1 MLENINLAFQGV
13 WSHKLRSFLTML
25 GIIIGIAAI
34 ITIVSTI
41 KGTNEQIKQNL
52 IGAGNNVVDVTLTQD
67 SNQMDFSY
75 DSVPDGVS
83 MITPEMRDEIDKLD
97 KVKEASLYY
106 SRSWA
111 DGVYVGNSSFN
122 GNIYGGDIHFLSVE
136 GYVVNYGRGFIDSDF
151 ETCRKVA
158 LIDAN
163 TAQSMFQGLNPIGGT
178 IEIMGEPFVVVG
190 VVSQNSTSAPVINS
204 LNDYYMYSGNTSGTL
219 IIPNTCW
226 PIIYRYDEPSSV
238 AVRATSTNDMTEAGN
253 NVAQY
258 LNDNVVSTDKCK
270 YQAKDLLQQAADLQS
285 LSETTNKQLIWIA
298 AISLVVGGI
307 GVMNIMLVSVT
318 DGAYPRDRPE
328 DRHRRTAEP
337 HPLAVPDGGGGADQS
352 GRYSGRGLRYR
363 PCLYAQLRD
372 GNTGGHQ
379 CGRLRHCRGL
389 LHGDRRGV
397 RIDARRKGLQAEPHR
412 GIAKRIKTHRPHCSI
427 RSGGG
432 FLLLKQWPFALT
444 VGRKWSKMCI
454 R

>member
-52 IGAGNNVVDVTLTQD
+52 IGAGNNVVDVMLMQD
-67 SNQMDFSY
+67 NNQMDFSY
-75 DSVPDGVS
+75 NSVPDGVS

-97 KVKEASLYY
+97 KVGESSLYY

-122 GNIYGGDIHFLSVE
+122 GSIYGGDSHFLSVE

-158 LIDAN
+158 RIDAN
-163 TAQSMFQGLNPIGGT
+163 TAQSLFQGLNPIGGT
-178 IEIMGEPFVVVG
+178 VEIMGEPFIVVG
-190 VVSQNSTSAPVINS
+190 VVSQNSSSAPVINS

-226 PIIYRYDEPSSV
+226 PIVYRYDEPSAV
-238 AVRATSTNDMTEAGN
+238 AVRATSTNDMTDAGN

-318 DGAYPRDRPE
+318 ERTREIGLKIAIGAQQSRILWQFLTEAAVLTSLGGILGVACGIGLAYMLSSVMGTPVAISVGACAVAVAFSMVIGVVFGLMPAVKASKLNPIE
-328 DRHRRTAEP
+328 ALRRE
-337 HPLAVPDGGGGADQS
+337 
-352 GRYSGRGLRYR
+352 
-363 PCLYAQLRD
+363 
-372 GNTGGHQ
+372 
-379 CGRLRHCRGL
+379 
-389 LHGDRRGV
+389 
-397 RIDARRKGLQAEPHR
+397 
-412 GIAKRIKTHRPHCSI
+412 
-427 RSGGG
+427 
-432 FLLLKQWPFALT
+432 
-444 VGRKWSKMCI
+444 
-454 R
+454 

>member
-52 IGAGNNVVDVTLTQD
+52 IGAGNNVVDVTLMQD
-67 SNQMDFSY
+67 NNQIDFSY
-75 DSVPDGVS
+75 DSVPDGIS
-83 MITPEMRDEIDKLD
+83 MITAEMRDEIDKLD
-97 KVKEASLYY
+97 KVRESSLYY

-122 GNIYGGDIHFLSVE
+122 GAIYGGDSHFLSVG
-136 GYVVNYGRGFIDSDF
+136 GYAVNYGRGFIDSDF
-151 ETCRKVA
+151 TTCRKVA
-158 LIDAN
+158 LLDAN
-163 TAQSMFQGLNPIGGT
+163 TAQSLFQGLNPIGGT
-178 IEIMGEPFVVVG
+178 VEIQGEPFVVVG
-190 VVSQNSTSAPVINS
+190 VISQKSTSEPVINS
-204 LNDYYMYSGNTSGTL
+204 VSDYYMYSGNTSGTI

-226 PIIYRYDEPSSV
+226 PIVYRYDEPASV

-258 LNDNVVSTDKCK
+258 LNDNVVSTDKYK

-318 DGAYPRDRPE
+318 ERTREIGLKIAIGAQQSRILWQFLTEAAVLTSMGGILGVATGIGLAEMMSHIMGTPVAISVPACIIAVAFSMVIGVVFGLVPAMKASKLNPIE
-328 DRHRRTAEP
+328 ALRRE
-337 HPLAVPDGGGGADQS
+337 
-352 GRYSGRGLRYR
+352 
-363 PCLYAQLRD
+363 
-372 GNTGGHQ
+372 
-379 CGRLRHCRGL
+379 
-389 LHGDRRGV
+389 
-397 RIDARRKGLQAEPHR
+397 
-412 GIAKRIKTHRPHCSI
+412 
-427 RSGGG
+427 
-432 FLLLKQWPFALT
+432 
-444 VGRKWSKMCI
+444 
-454 R
+454 

>member
-34 ITIVSTI
+34 IPIVSTI

-52 IGAGNNVVDVTLTQD
+52 IGAGNNVVDVTLMQD
-67 SNQMDFSY
+67 NNQIDFSY
-75 DSVPDGVS
+75 ASVPDGIS
-83 MITPEMRDEIDKLD
+83 MITAEMRDEIDKLD
-97 KVKEASLYY
+97 KVRESSLYY

-122 GNIYGGDIHFLSVE
+122 GAIYGGDSHFLSVT
-136 GYVVNYGRGFIDSDF
+136 GDMVNYGRGFIESDF
-151 ETCRKVA
+151 TTCRKVA
-158 LIDAN
+158 LLDAN
-163 TAQSMFQGLNPIGGT
+163 TAQSLFQGLNPIGGT
-178 IEIMGEPFVVVG
+178 VEIQGEPFVVVG
-190 VVSQNSTSAPVINS
+190 VISQKSTSEPVINS
-204 LNDYYMYSGNTSGTL
+204 VSDYYMYSGNTSGTI

-226 PIIYRYDEPSSV
+226 PIVYRYDEPASV

-258 LNDNVVSTDKCK
+258 LNDNVVSTDKYK

-318 DGAYPRDRPE
+318 ERTREIGLKIAIGAQQSRILWQFLTEAAVLTSLGGILGVACGIGLAYMLSSVMGTPVAISVGACAVAVAFSMVIGVVFGLMPAVKASKLNPIE
-328 DRHRRTAEP
+328 ALRRE
-337 HPLAVPDGGGGADQS
+337 
-352 GRYSGRGLRYR
+352 
-363 PCLYAQLRD
+363 
-372 GNTGGHQ
+372 
-379 CGRLRHCRGL
+379 
-389 LHGDRRGV
+389 
-397 RIDARRKGLQAEPHR
+397 
-412 GIAKRIKTHRPHCSI
+412 
-427 RSGGG
+427 
-432 FLLLKQWPFALT
+432 
-444 VGRKWSKMCI
+444 
-454 R
+454 

>member
-52 IGAGNNVVDVTLTQD
+52 IGAGNNVVDVMLMQD
-67 SNQMDFSY
+67 NNQMDFSY
-75 DSVPDGVS
+75 NSVPDGVA
-83 MITPEMRDEIDKLD
+83 MITPEMRDELDKLD
-97 KVKEASLYY
+97 KVQETSLYY

-122 GNIYGGDIHFLSVE
+122 GNIYGGDSHFLSVE

-163 TAQSMFQGLNPIGGT
+163 TAQSLFQGLNPIGGT
-178 IEIMGEPFVVVG
+178 VEIMGEPFIVVG
-190 VVSQNSTSAPVINS
+190 VVSQNSSSAPVINS

-219 IIPNTCW
+219 IIPSACW
-226 PIIYRYDEPSSV
+226 PIVYRYDEPASV
-238 AVRATSTNDMTEAGN
+238 AVRATSTNDMTDAGN

-318 DGAYPRDRPE
+318 ERTREIGLKIAIGAQQSRILWQFLTEAAVLTSLGGILGVACGIGLAYMLSSIMGTPVAISVGACAIAVAFSMVIGVVFGLMPAVKASKLNPIE
-328 DRHRRTAEP
+328 ALRRE
-337 HPLAVPDGGGGADQS
+337 
-352 GRYSGRGLRYR
+352 
-363 PCLYAQLRD
+363 
-372 GNTGGHQ
+372 
-379 CGRLRHCRGL
+379 
-389 LHGDRRGV
+389 
-397 RIDARRKGLQAEPHR
+397 
-412 GIAKRIKTHRPHCSI
+412 
-427 RSGGG
+427 
-432 FLLLKQWPFALT
+432 
-444 VGRKWSKMCI
+444 
-454 R
+454 

>member
-52 IGAGNNVVDVTLTQD
+52 IGAGNNVVNVTLMQD
-67 SNQMDFSY
+67 NNQMDFSY
-75 DSVPDGVS
+75 APVPQGIS

-97 KVKEASLYY
+97 KVKESSLYY

-122 GNIYGGDIHFLSVE
+122 GAIYGGDSHFLSVA
-136 GYVVNYGRGFIDSDF
+136 GYMVNYGRGFIDSDF

-219 IIPNTCW
+219 IVPNACW

-318 DGAYPRDRPE
+318 ERTREIGLKIAIGAQQSRILWQFLTEAAVLTSLGGILGVACGIGLAYMLSSVMGTPVAISVGACAIAVAFSMVIGVVFGLMPAVKASKLNPIE
-328 DRHRRTAEP
+328 ALRRE
-337 HPLAVPDGGGGADQS
+337 
-352 GRYSGRGLRYR
+352 
-363 PCLYAQLRD
+363 
-372 GNTGGHQ
+372 
-379 CGRLRHCRGL
+379 
-389 LHGDRRGV
+389 
-397 RIDARRKGLQAEPHR
+397 
-412 GIAKRIKTHRPHCSI
+412 
-427 RSGGG
+427 
-432 FLLLKQWPFALT
+432 
-444 VGRKWSKMCI
+444 
-454 R
+454 

>member
-52 IGAGNNVVDVTLTQD
+52 IGAGNNVVDVTLMQD
-67 SNQMDFSY
+67 NNQMDFSY
-75 DSVPDGVS
+75 APVPQGIS

-97 KVKEASLYY
+97 KVRESSLYY

-136 GYVVNYGRGFIDSDF
+136 GYVVNYGRGFIESDF

-219 IIPNTCW
+219 IVPSACW

-318 DGAYPRDRPE
+318 ERTREIGLKIAIGAQQSRILWLFLTE
-328 DRHRRTAEP
+328 AAVLTSLGGILGVACGIG
-337 HPLAVPDGGGGADQS
+337 LAYLLSSVMGTPVAISVGA
-352 GRYSGRGLRYR
+352 
-363 PCLYAQLRD
+363 C
-372 GNTGGHQ
+372 
-379 CGRLRHCRGL
+379 
-389 LHGDRRGV
+389 
-397 RIDARRKGLQAEPHR
+397 
-412 GIAKRIKTHRPHCSI
+412 GIAVAFSMVIGVVFGLMPAIKASKLNPI
-427 RSGGG
+427 E
-432 FLLLKQWPFALT
+432 AL
-444 VGRKWSKMCI
+444 R
-454 R
+454 RE

>member
-52 IGAGNNVVDVTLTQD
+52 IGAGNNVVNVTLMQD
-67 SNQMDFSY
+67 NNQLDFSY
-75 DSVPDGVS
+75 APVPQGIS

-97 KVKEASLYY
+97 KVRESSLYY

-122 GNIYGGDIHFLSVE
+122 GAIYGGDSYFLSVT
-136 GYVVNYGRGFIDSDF
+136 GYMVNYGRGFIESDF
-151 ETCRKVA
+151 TTCRKVA

-163 TAQSMFQGLNPIGGT
+163 TAQSLFQGLNPIGGT
-178 IEIMGEPFVVVG
+178 VEIRGEPFVVVG
-190 VVSQNSTSAPVINS
+190 VVSQSTSSAPVINS

-219 IIPNTCW
+219 IIPSTCW
-226 PIIYRYDEPSSV
+226 PIVYRYDEPASV
-238 AVRATSTNDMTEAGN
+238 AVRATSTNDMTDAGN
-253 NVAQY
+253 NVAKY
-258 LNDNVVSTDKCK
+258 LNENVVSTDKCK

-318 DGAYPRDRPE
+318 ERTREIGLKIAIGAQQSRILWQFLTEAAVLTSLGGILGVACGIGLAYMLSSVMGTPVAISVGACAIAVAFSMVIGVVFGLMPAVKASKLNPIE
-328 DRHRRTAEP
+328 ALRRE
-337 HPLAVPDGGGGADQS
+337 
-352 GRYSGRGLRYR
+352 
-363 PCLYAQLRD
+363 
-372 GNTGGHQ
+372 
-379 CGRLRHCRGL
+379 
-389 LHGDRRGV
+389 
-397 RIDARRKGLQAEPHR
+397 
-412 GIAKRIKTHRPHCSI
+412 
-427 RSGGG
+427 
-432 FLLLKQWPFALT
+432 
-444 VGRKWSKMCI
+444 
-454 R
+454 

>member
-52 IGAGNNVVDVTLTQD
+52 IGAGNNVVDVMLMQD
-67 SNQMDFSY
+67 NNQMDFSY
-75 DSVPDGVS
+75 NSVPDGVS

-97 KVKEASLYY
+97 KVGESSLYY

-122 GNIYGGDIHFLSVE
+122 GSIYGGDSHFLSVE

-163 TAQSMFQGLNPIGGT
+163 TAQSLFQGLNPIGGT
-178 IEIMGEPFVVVG
+178 VEIMGEPFIVVG
-190 VVSQNSTSAPVINS
+190 VVSQNSSSAPVINS

-226 PIIYRYDEPSSV
+226 PIVYRYDEPSAV
-238 AVRATSTNDMTEAGN
+238 AVRATSTNDMTDAGN

-318 DGAYPRDRPE
+318 ERTREIGLKIAIGAQQSRILWQFLTEAAVLTSLGGILGVACGIGLAYMLSSVMGTPVAISVGACAVAVAFSMVIGVVFGLMPAVKASKLNPIE
-328 DRHRRTAEP
+328 ALRRE
-337 HPLAVPDGGGGADQS
+337 
-352 GRYSGRGLRYR
+352 
-363 PCLYAQLRD
+363 
-372 GNTGGHQ
+372 
-379 CGRLRHCRGL
+379 
-389 LHGDRRGV
+389 
-397 RIDARRKGLQAEPHR
+397 
-412 GIAKRIKTHRPHCSI
+412 
-427 RSGGG
+427 
-432 FLLLKQWPFALT
+432 
-444 VGRKWSKMCI
+444 
-454 R
+454 

>member
-52 IGAGNNVVDVTLTQD
+52 IGAGNNVVDVMLMQD
-67 SNQMDFSY
+67 NNQMDFSY
-75 DSVPDGVS
+75 NSVPDGIS

-97 KVKEASLYY
+97 KVGESSLYY

-122 GNIYGGDIHFLSVE
+122 GNIYGGDSHFLSVE

-163 TAQSMFQGLNPIGGT
+163 TAQSLFQGLNPIGGT
-178 IEIMGEPFVVVG
+178 VEIMGEPFVVVG
-190 VVSQNSTSAPVINS
+190 VVSQNSSSAPVINS

-226 PIIYRYDEPSSV
+226 PIVYRYDEPSAV
-238 AVRATSTNDMTEAGN
+238 AVRATSTNDMTDAGN

-318 DGAYPRDRPE
+318 ERTREIGLKIAIGAQQSRILWQFLTEAAVLTSLGGILGVACGIGLAYMLSSVMGTPVAISVGACAVAVAFSMVIGVVFGLMPAVKASKLNPIE
-328 DRHRRTAEP
+328 ALRRE
-337 HPLAVPDGGGGADQS
+337 
-352 GRYSGRGLRYR
+352 
-363 PCLYAQLRD
+363 
-372 GNTGGHQ
+372 
-379 CGRLRHCRGL
+379 
-389 LHGDRRGV
+389 
-397 RIDARRKGLQAEPHR
+397 
-412 GIAKRIKTHRPHCSI
+412 
-427 RSGGG
+427 
-432 FLLLKQWPFALT
+432 
-444 VGRKWSKMCI
+444 
-454 R
+454 

>member
-52 IGAGNNVVDVTLTQD
+52 IGAGNNVVDVMLMQD
-67 SNQMDFSY
+67 NNQMDFSY
-75 DSVPDGVS
+75 NSVPDGVS

-97 KVKEASLYY
+97 KVGESSLYY

-122 GNIYGGDIHFLSVE
+122 GSIYGGDSHFLSVE

-163 TAQSMFQGLNPIGGT
+163 TAQSLFQGLNPIGGT
-178 IEIMGEPFVVVG
+178 VEIMGEPFIVVG
-190 VVSQNSTSAPVINS
+190 VVSQNSSSAPVINS

-226 PIIYRYDEPSSV
+226 PIVYRYDEPSAV
-238 AVRATSTNDMTEAGN
+238 AVRATSTNDMTDAGN

-318 DGAYPRDRPE
+318 ERTREIGLKIAIGAQQSRILWQFLTEAAVLTSLGGILGVACGIGLAYMLSSVMGTPVAICVGACAVAVAFSMVIGVVFGLMPAVKASKLNPIE
-328 DRHRRTAEP
+328 ALRRE
-337 HPLAVPDGGGGADQS
+337 
-352 GRYSGRGLRYR
+352 
-363 PCLYAQLRD
+363 
-372 GNTGGHQ
+372 
-379 CGRLRHCRGL
+379 
-389 LHGDRRGV
+389 
-397 RIDARRKGLQAEPHR
+397 
-412 GIAKRIKTHRPHCSI
+412 
-427 RSGGG
+427 
-432 FLLLKQWPFALT
+432 
-444 VGRKWSKMCI
+444 
-454 R
+454 

>member
-52 IGAGNNVVDVTLTQD
+52 IGAGNNVVDVTLMQD
-67 SNQMDFSY
+67 NNQIDFSY
-75 DSVPDGVS
+75 ASVPDGIS
-83 MITPEMRDEIDKLD
+83 MITAEMRDEIDKLD
-97 KVKEASLYY
+97 KVRESSLYY

-122 GNIYGGDIHFLSVE
+122 GSIYGGDSHFLSVG
-136 GYVVNYGRGFIDSDF
+136 GYAVNYGRGFIDSDF
-151 ETCRKVA
+151 TTCRKVA
-158 LIDAN
+158 LLDAN
-163 TAQSMFQGLNPIGGT
+163 TAQSLFQGLNPIGGT
-178 IEIMGEPFVVVG
+178 VEIQGEPFVVVG
-190 VVSQNSTSAPVINS
+190 VISQKSTSEPVLNS
-204 LNDYYMYSGNTSGTL
+204 VSDYYMYSGNTSGTI

-226 PIIYRYDEPSSV
+226 PIVYRYDEPASV

-258 LNDNVVSTDKCK
+258 LNDNVVSTDKYK

-318 DGAYPRDRPE
+318 ERTREIGLKIAIGAQQSRILWQFLTEAAVLTSLGGILGVACGIGLAYMLSSVMGTPVAISVGACAVAVAFSMVIGVVFGLMPAVKASKLNPIE
-328 DRHRRTAEP
+328 ALRRE
-337 HPLAVPDGGGGADQS
+337 
-352 GRYSGRGLRYR
+352 
-363 PCLYAQLRD
+363 
-372 GNTGGHQ
+372 
-379 CGRLRHCRGL
+379 
-389 LHGDRRGV
+389 
-397 RIDARRKGLQAEPHR
+397 
-412 GIAKRIKTHRPHCSI
+412 
-427 RSGGG
+427 
-432 FLLLKQWPFALT
+432 
-444 VGRKWSKMCI
+444 
-454 R
+454 

>member
-52 IGAGNNVVDVTLTQD
+52 IGAGNNVVNVTLMQD
-67 SNQMDFSY
+67 NNQMDFSY
-75 DSVPDGVS
+75 ASVPQGIS
-83 MITPEMRDEIDKLD
+83 MITSEMRDEIDKLD
-97 KVKEASLYY
+97 KVQESSLYY

-122 GNIYGGDIHFLSVE
+122 GNIYGGDSHFLSVE
-136 GYVVNYGRGFIDSDF
+136 GYMVNYGRGFIDSDF
-151 ETCRKVA
+151 TTGRKVV

-163 TAQSMFQGLNPIGGT
+163 TAQSLFQGQNPIGGT
-178 IEIMGEPFVVVG
+178 IEIKGEPFVVVG
-190 VVSQNSTSAPVINS
+190 VVSQKTTSEPVINS
-204 LNDYYMYSGNTSGTL
+204 VNDYYMYSGNTSGVI
-219 IIPNTCW
+219 IIPDACW
-226 PIIYRYDEPSSV
+226 PIVYRYDEPLSV

-253 NVAQY
+253 NVAKY
-258 LNDNVVSTDKCK
+258 LNENVVSTDKCK

-318 DGAYPRDRPE
+318 ERTREIGLKIAIGAQQSRILWQFLTEAAVLTSLGGILGVACGIGLAYMLSSIMGTPVAISVGACAVAVAFSMIIGVVFGLMPAVKASKLNPIE
-328 DRHRRTAEP
+328 ALRRE
-337 HPLAVPDGGGGADQS
+337 
-352 GRYSGRGLRYR
+352 
-363 PCLYAQLRD
+363 
-372 GNTGGHQ
+372 
-379 CGRLRHCRGL
+379 
-389 LHGDRRGV
+389 
-397 RIDARRKGLQAEPHR
+397 
-412 GIAKRIKTHRPHCSI
+412 
-427 RSGGG
+427 
-432 FLLLKQWPFALT
+432 
-444 VGRKWSKMCI
+444 
-454 R
+454 

>member
-52 IGAGNNVVDVTLTQD
+52 IGAGNNVVDVMLMQD
-67 SNQMDFSY
+67 NNQMDFSY
-75 DSVPDGVS
+75 NSVPDGVA
-83 MITPEMRDEIDKLD
+83 MITPEMRDELDKLD
-97 KVKEASLYY
+97 KVQETSLYY

-122 GNIYGGDIHFLSVE
+122 GNIYGGDSHFLSVE

-163 TAQSMFQGLNPIGGT
+163 TAQSLFQGLNPIGGT

-190 VVSQNSTSAPVINS
+190 VVSQNSSSAPVINS

-226 PIIYRYDEPSSV
+226 PIVYRYDEPSAV
-238 AVRATSTNDMTEAGN
+238 AVRATSTNDMTDAGN

-318 DGAYPRDRPE
+318 ERTREIGLKIAIGAQQSRILWQFLTEAAVLTSLGGILGVACGIGLAYMLSSIMGTPVAISVGACAVAVAFSMIIGVVFGLMPAVKASKLNPIE
-328 DRHRRTAEP
+328 ALRRE
-337 HPLAVPDGGGGADQS
+337 
-352 GRYSGRGLRYR
+352 
-363 PCLYAQLRD
+363 
-372 GNTGGHQ
+372 
-379 CGRLRHCRGL
+379 
-389 LHGDRRGV
+389 
-397 RIDARRKGLQAEPHR
+397 
-412 GIAKRIKTHRPHCSI
+412 
-427 RSGGG
+427 
-432 FLLLKQWPFALT
+432 
-444 VGRKWSKMCI
+444 
-454 R
+454 

>member
-52 IGAGNNVVDVTLTQD
+52 IGAGNNVVDVTLMQD
-67 SNQMDFSY
+67 NNQIDFSY
-75 DSVPDGVS
+75 DSAPDGIS
-83 MITPEMRDEIDKLD
+83 MITAEMRDEIDKLD
-97 KVKEASLYY
+97 KVQESSLYY

-122 GNIYGGDIHFLSVE
+122 GSIYGGDSHFLSVE
-136 GYVVNYGRGFIDSDF
+136 GYAVNYGRGFIDSDF
-151 ETCRKVA
+151 TTCRKVA
-158 LIDAN
+158 LLDAN
-163 TAQSMFQGLNPIGGT
+163 TAQSLFQGLNPIGGT
-178 IEIMGEPFVVVG
+178 VEIQGEPFVVVG
-190 VVSQNSTSAPVINS
+190 VISQKSTSEPVINS
-204 LNDYYMYSGNTSGTL
+204 VSDYYMYSGNTSGTI

-226 PIIYRYDEPSSV
+226 PIVYRYDEPASV

-258 LNDNVVSTDKCK
+258 LNDSVVSTDKCK

-318 DGAYPRDRPE
+318 ERTREIGLKIAIGAQQSRILWQFLTEAAVLTSLGGILGVACGIGLAYMLSSVMGTPVAISVGACAVAVAFSMVIGVVFGLMPAVKASKLNPIE
-328 DRHRRTAEP
+328 ALRRE
-337 HPLAVPDGGGGADQS
+337 
-352 GRYSGRGLRYR
+352 
-363 PCLYAQLRD
+363 
-372 GNTGGHQ
+372 
-379 CGRLRHCRGL
+379 
-389 LHGDRRGV
+389 
-397 RIDARRKGLQAEPHR
+397 
-412 GIAKRIKTHRPHCSI
+412 
-427 RSGGG
+427 
-432 FLLLKQWPFALT
+432 
-444 VGRKWSKMCI
+444 
-454 R
+454 